1 VKQSVA
7 VYLSCNTRTEELHPN
22 PKRQTPL
29 GPMRTYSVVEGFSL
43 PKSAA
48 SMTHDKVTKHDD
60 DEYAATVMPPHI
72 LHKLILFV
80 AILT

>member
-1 VKQSVA
+1 VLQSTSPVTPEQKN
-7 VYLSCNTRTEELHPN
+7 SIP
-22 PKRQTPL
+22 TPL